1 MASDEQIRDMHVD
14 YWMVLIC
21 PKPKDDL
28 DSLLGVPADYG
39 IDGEPCPKELAKRWR
54 AALFQTREEL
64 NEAIKSVVDD
74 AKERGHEWV
83 RRFVFQP
90 VRCRI
95 VKKGG
100 E

>member
-14 YWMVLIC
+14 YWMALIC
-21 PKPKDDL
+21 QRPKTEL
-28 DSLLGVPADYG
+28 DSLVGDPADFG
-39 IDGEPCPKELAKRWR
+39 LEGEPCPELLMRRWR
-54 AALFQTREEL
+54 AALFATREEL
-64 NEAIKSVVDD
+64 DAAIK
-74 AKERGHEWV
+74 AAIEHARERGHEWV
-83 RRFVFQP
+83 KRFVFQP